1 MLTLKAP
8 GHANAH
14 HLSGGHPVTL
24 KDKLATR
31 AGTYGLTWAIW
42 IAYLVTP
49 FFVLIGSILFLMVQD
64 RVAHTTLGQTWFIA
78 MMVWIA
84 VGIPLAFYIRS
95 KLFFY
100 PYWAGKTVS
109 PRQYLRGMLLVWT
122 VIELAGILSLVGC
135 IVSGEL
141 IPNLIPA
148 LLAFVVFITQWPNAS
163 AMTETTGNKDDSS
176 VFQHP
181 R

>member
-1 MLTLKAP
+1 MLTIKAP
-8 GHANAH
+8 GHPNAH
-14 HLSGGHPVTL
+14 HMAGGHPVTL
-24 KDKLATR
+24 RDKLATR
-31 AGTYGLTWAIW
+31 SGTYGLTWAIW
-42 IAYLVTP
+42 IAYLITP
-49 FFVLIGSILFLMVQD
+49 FFVLLGSVLFLMAQQSV
-64 RVAHTTLGQTWFIA
+64 VHKGMGETWFIT
-78 MMVWIA
+78 MMIWIGA
-84 VGIPLAFYIRS
+84 GIPMAFYIRS
-95 KLFFY
+95 KLYFRS
-100 PYWAGKTVS
+100 YWEGKPVS

-163 AMTETTGNKDDSS
+163 AMTEVTGNKDDPS